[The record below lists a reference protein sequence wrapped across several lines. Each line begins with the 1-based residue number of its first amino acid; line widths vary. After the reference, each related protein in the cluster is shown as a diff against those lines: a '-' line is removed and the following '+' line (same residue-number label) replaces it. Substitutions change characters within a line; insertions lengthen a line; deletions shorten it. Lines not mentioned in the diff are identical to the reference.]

1 MTLPDAP
8 TPATTSSPNVL
19 VLYGA
24 PKIGKTS
31 ICAALP
37 KHLIV
42 DLERGSDYVTATKV
56 SLNNIFE
63 LNGVID
69 ELNKN
74 RGKYNVVALDTL
86 DALETW
92 CEVEATRQYKDSNTG
107 KSFRGDTVLKLPN
120 GGGYL
125 WLRNVFYDYFN
136 RLRLVCPKTIFV
148 GHLRDKQLT
157 VNDEETTLQD
167 NKGNVTKLNV
177 KEVTS
182 KDLDLT
188 GKIRN
193 IVCSYCDAVGRIF
206 LNDKNELTVSFETTE
221 NINCGARPPHLKGKR
236 FTFHNPATVEDWS
249 QIYPELKV

>member
-1 MTLPDAP
+1 MTLPDTP
-8 TPATTSSPNVL
+8 TPAITTSPNVL

-31 ICAALP
+31 IISAFP

-42 DLERGSDYVTATKV
+42 DLERGSSYVTATKV
-56 SLNNIFE
+56 SLDNIFE
-63 LNGVID
+63 LNGVIV
-69 ELNKN
+69 ELNKD
-74 RGKYNVVALDTL
+74 RSRYGVVALDTL
-86 DALETW
+86 DALELW
-92 CEVEATRQYKDSNTG
+92 CEAEATRQYKDSNVG
-107 KSFRGDTVLKLPN
+107 KNFRGDTVLKLPN

-136 RLRLVCPKTIFV
+136 RLRLATNKTIFV

-157 VNDEETTLQD
+157 VNDETTTQEG
-167 NKGNVTKLNV
+167 KPLNV

-193 IVCSYCDAVGRIF
+193 IVCSYCDAVGRVF
-206 LNDKNELTVSFETTE
+206 LDEQKRLTISFETTE
-221 NINCGARPPHLKGKR
+221 NINCGARPPHLQGKK
-236 FTFHNPATVEDWS
+236 FTFHNPATVEDWA